1 MENLEFKLTVAQA
14 NTILKYLGTGV
25 YSEVVELINLLHN
38 QAKSQIEATTA
49 SVVDEQSA
57 Q

>member
-25 YSEVVELINLLHN
+25 YSEVVELINLLHA
-38 QAKSQIEATTA
+38 QAKSQIEATAA